1 MTEEKYIIMH
11 IIRQTQMN
19 ITMVHKFKINKPL
32 AIKAILPYLRG
43 SLEKSGDS
51 DGGDEGGRFN

>member
-1 MTEEKYIIMH
+1 
-11 IIRQTQMN
+11 MN
-19 ITMVHKFKINKPL
+19 ITMAHKFNINKPL